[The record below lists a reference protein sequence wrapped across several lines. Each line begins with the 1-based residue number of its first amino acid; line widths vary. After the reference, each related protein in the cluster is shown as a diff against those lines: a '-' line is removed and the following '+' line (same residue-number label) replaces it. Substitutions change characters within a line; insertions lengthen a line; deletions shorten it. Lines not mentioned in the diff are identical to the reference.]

1 MRKLILLIN
10 TCLCLTASFG
20 QQNKPDTSNNTKASV
35 NTPEI
40 IIQYPKTLEIKD
52 VSGKKETQPS
62 NMPWIAALIIGILS
76 ALINV
81 WVADRLKKSNEKN
94 IDRQLNNAKDLALAE
109 FGATLGTKNRQ
120 DWIDDLRHNLSEF
133 ISHSAM
139 INVELSSDEPK
150 RENVKAH
157 FQKMNYNKAKIAMM
171 INVEKPE
178 QKDVLDQVYSM
189 ISICF
194 KPKDDYDAA
203 QFKDTEEGLL
213 TASRKLFGIHWKKIK
228 DSFNTKNNW
237 WQQNL

>member
-1 MRKLILLIN
+1 MRILIALTI
-10 TCLCLTASFG
+10 TCLCSINSLG
-20 QQNKPDTSNNTKASV
+20 QHNSVDTVHNSLARV

-40 IIQYPKTLEIKD
+40 VIQYPGTLEIKD
-52 VSGKKETQPS
+52 VSEKKETLPS
-62 NMPWIAALIIGILS
+62 NMPWIAALIIGGLS
-76 ALINV
+76 ALINL

-94 IDRQLNNAKDLALAE
+94 IDRQLNNAKDIALAE

-139 INVELSSDEPK
+139 INVELSSDVPNNET
-150 RENVKAH
+150 VKGH

-171 INVEKPE
+171 INPEKEE
-178 QKDVLDQVYSM
+178 QKDVLDQVYEM

-194 KPKDDYDAA
+194 KPKDDYDAK
-203 QFKDTEEGLL
+203 QFKDIEDNLL

-228 DSFNTKNNW
+228 DSFKTKE
-237 WQQNL
+237 